1 MNNRKPQ
8 PSDGPD
14 FFAEQPLMSP
24 YEKPAESEF
33 PPGSLFHPDSFG
45 PVTIITMQR
54 LYDVG
59 MALLSVIDEGR
70 AVGLADLHAQGK
82 TATPPPAFTE
92 DDE

>member
-1 MNNRKPQ
+1 MTNQ
-8 PSDGPD
+8 PTLPFEVD
-14 FFAEQPLMSP
+14 FEPTYEAE
-24 YEKPAESEF
+24 EF

-70 AVGLADLHAQGK
+70 AVGLADLHAQGR
-82 TATPPPAFTE
+82 TATPPPAFSE
-92 DDE
+92 DE